1 MRVCCEHGQRRG
13 NGEGSTPFKRTDGRW
28 QINIRYR
35 DQDGIPRRTSVTRP
49 AAREARDKADEVRRR
64 LRAHLPAKDKR
75 SR

>member
-1 MRVCCEHGQRRG
+1 MRVCFEHGQRRG

-35 DQDGIPRRTSVTRP
+35 DQDGIPRRTSVTGP